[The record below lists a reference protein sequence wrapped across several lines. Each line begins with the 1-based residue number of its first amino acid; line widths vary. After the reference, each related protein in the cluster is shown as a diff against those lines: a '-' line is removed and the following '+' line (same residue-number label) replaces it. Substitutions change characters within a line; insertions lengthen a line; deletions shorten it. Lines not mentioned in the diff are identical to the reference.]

1 MIEFIARIALMLVP
15 MYLANS
21 GAMLLGGKTPLD
33 LNKKFIDGREF
44 LGKGKTWK
52 GSFFGVILG
61 LIGAGIIAFIF
72 TDFTVLLTEN
82 YLLYGLLLSVG
93 AILGDIAGSFLKRRL
108 AIPPGKEAFP
118 LDQLDF
124 VLGGILLGGI
134 LHIPLIE
141 EAVVIIIFT
150 VIAHKFT
157 NFIAFKIKLKKVPW

>member
-1 MIEFIARIALMLVP
+1 MIEFIARIALMLIP
-15 MYLANS
+15 MYVANS

-33 LNKKFIDGREF
+33 LNRKFFDGREF

-52 GSFFGVILG
+52 GSFFGAMLG
-61 LIGAGIIAFIF
+61 VIGAGIIAFLF
-72 TDFTVLLTEN
+72 TDFSALLTEN
-82 YLLYGLLLSVG
+82 YFLYGLLISVG

-124 VLGGILLGGI
+124 VLGGLLLGAFM
-134 LHIPLIE
+134 HIPLIE
-141 EAVVIIIFT
+141 EAIVIIVFT